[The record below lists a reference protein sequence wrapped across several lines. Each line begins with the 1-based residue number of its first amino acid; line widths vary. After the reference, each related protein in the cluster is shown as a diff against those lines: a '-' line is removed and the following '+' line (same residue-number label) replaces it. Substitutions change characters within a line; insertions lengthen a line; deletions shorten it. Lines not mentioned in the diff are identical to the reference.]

1 MKDILNEL
9 AELFEGNIKKELNK
23 PYQSLA
29 YNGQPKTVGGNPVPR
44 SKKYASGTLYNNVK
58 VKFEESPTG
67 DGLAM
72 VLDFGPAE
80 SYAYFVEYGRR
91 PGKFPPLNVLDRWLV
106 QKGFSGIRDK
116 QGRFIS
122 RKTAKFLVGRSIAEH
137 GFKGINFVEHALEAS
152 MSDVV
157 KKYGEAAEQFILDY
171 LEKTG
176 LFAQYYGSTES
187 KRINGAPNPNYNP
200 QQFRIKL
207 L

>member
-1 MKDILNEL
+1 MIDILNDL
-9 AELFEGNIKKELNK
+9 AELFEGNIKNELNK

-29 YNGQPKTVGGNPVPR
+29 YNGQPKTVGGTPVPR

-58 VKFEESPTG
+58 VKFEESPDG

-80 SYAYFVEYGRR
+80 SYAYFVEYGRQA
-91 PGKFPPLNVLDRWLV
+91 GKWPPLNVLDRWLV

-152 MSDVV
+152 MSDIV
-157 KKYGEAAEQFILDY
+157 KKYGEASQQFILDY

-176 LFAQYYGSTES
+176 LFAQYYGSTQP
-187 KRINGAPNPNYNP
+187 KNINGAPNPNYNP
-200 QQFRIKL
+200 TQFRIKL